1 MFVTKS
7 VVLQPTET
15 GAVLMDQATGD
26 CFELNHVGAEIWKLL
41 SEGATAE
48 AIAVKLSASYDV
60 SHAVVATDVQ
70 ALVASLARHG
80 LVDPH
85 RP

>member
-1 MFVTKS
+1 MKS

-41 SEGATAE
+41 SEGATAD
-48 AIAVKLSASYDV
+48 AIAAKLSASYDV
-60 SHAVVATDVQ
+60 SQAVAATDVE
-70 ALVASLARHG
+70 ALVKRLAQHG
-80 LVDPH
+80 LVDLH